1 MKILNNVLN
10 YKNLKI
16 YQNTTMFSFS
26 LDSVL
31 LARFYKPKKKDI
43 NICDFGT
50 NNAIIPLILSKYIN
64 KNSMVYGVE
73 IQKQACE
80 TALENIAL
88 NNLTQNFKII
98 NQDIKEFIKE
108 KNNFFD
114 VIYSNPPFFKN
125 NKGSKH
131 KLKDLDKTTARHEV
145 LITMEEII
153 ISAKIGLKN
162 GGRLVMIHLIERM
175 DELIYKLWKN
185 KFKIKKMQIVY
196 SKLNQDAKKI
206 LIEAVN
212 DGNEGMKLLKPL
224 IVHNHDGSYTK
235 EIEEMFGD

>member
-1 MKILNNVLN
+1 MKILNNILN

-50 NNAIIPLILSKYIN
+50 NNAIIPLILSKYID

-80 TALENIAL
+80 TALENIEL

-125 NKGSKH
+125 NKDSKH
-131 KLKDLDKTTARHEV
+131 KLNDPDKTTARHEV

-185 KFKIKKMQIVY
+185 KFRIKKLQIVY